1 MLFRSILDAAWPEV
15 DNSALVSDEIKYMIQ
30 INGKLR
36 GQFTV
41 PVDAGTEDI
50 KKAALANPDAVRFI
64 DGKEPRK
71 IIVVPKKLVNIV
83 V

>member
-1 MLFRSILDAAWPEV
+1 MDADWPEV
-15 DNSALVSDEIKYMIQ
+15 DNSALVSDEVKFMIQ

-41 PVDAGTEDI
+41 PLDAGTEEI

-64 DGKEPRK
+64 NGKEPKK

>member
-1 MLFRSILDAAWPEV
+1 MVADEV
-15 DNSALVSDEIKYMIQ
+15 KYVIQ

-36 GQFTV
+36 GEINV
-41 PVDAGTEDI
+41 PAETPKSEI
-50 KKAALANPDAVRFI
+50 EAAALANPDAQRFI
-64 DGKEPRK
+64 DGKPVRK